1 MIFFASLVEAQKL
14 RPKYQ
19 ESTFFAE
26 IL

>member
-1 MIFFASLVEAQKL
+1 MMFFASLVEAQKL
-14 RPKYQ
+14 GPKYQ